1 MAVPFVKDATFADG
15 SGGGTP
21 ITAAKLNNIEQGV
34 LDAHLMPSVRVY
46 NNAAQ
51 SIPSATETAL
61 AFNTERWDTA
71 GGVASTQHDTVTN
84 NSRLTCRYAG
94 KYLVTAHAEFAVNAT
109 GQRYIVVRLN
119 GTGTSPVLARGLG
132 HGTYSTVLI
141 ATTTV
146 DLAVNDYLQVIAAHD
161 AGVAL
166 NVSAS
171 SASNWT
177 SFEFMMTRIA

>member
-1 MAVPFVKDATFADG
+1 
-15 SGGGTP
+15 
-21 ITAAKLNNIEQGV
+21 
-34 LDAHLMPSVRVY
+34 
-46 NNAAQ
+46 
-51 SIPSATETAL
+51 
-61 AFNTERWDTA
+61 
-71 GGVASTQHDTVTN
+71 VTN